1 MIVGVTDSMDR
12 SEFGGNVVQQRHA
25 FDIALKELKLKL
37 LHMGGD
43 IQEALRQAIE
53 SLRQVD
59 PVKARTLIENDRL
72 VNRQEHDIE
81 DLCIRLI
88 ATQQPVATDL
98 RKIVAGMRIS
108 ADLERMGD
116 LAVDIAKSALRLE
129 GQTLIKPLVDIP
141 KMAKIIDQMISDA
154 LNAYVENNV
163 ELAQNLAK
171 ADDEV
176 DHIYRSIVEELFSL
190 SVEHPQVVSQAMTL
204 AFVGRYLERIGDHA
218 TNIGEG
224 VIYIIS
230 GERSDLN

>member
-1 MIVGVTDSMDR
+1 M
-12 SEFGGNVVQQRHA
+12 QQRHT

-43 IQEALRQAIE
+43 IQEALRQSIDT
-53 SLRQVD
+53 LRHLD
-59 PVKARTLIENDRL
+59 AAKARKIVENDRL
-72 VNRQEHDIE
+72 INRQENEIE

-98 RKIVAGMRIS
+98 RKIVAGMRIA

-116 LAVDIAKSALRLE
+116 LAVDIAKSAIRLE
-129 GQTLIKPLVDIP
+129 GQTLVKPLLDIP
-141 KMAKIIDQMISDA
+141 KMAAIIDQMISDA
-154 LNAYVENNV
+154 LNAYVENNMD
-163 ELAQNLAK
+163 LAQKLAK

-176 DHIYRSIVEELFSL
+176 DHLYRSIVEQLFT
-190 SVEHPQVVSQAMTL
+190 VGAEEPQAAVSQAMTL
-204 AFVGRYLERIGDHA
+204 AFVGRYLERVGDHA

>member
-1 MIVGVTDSMDR
+1 MNR
-12 SEFGGNVVQQRHA
+12 AEPGGIVVQQRHT

-43 IQEALRQAIE
+43 IQEALRQAIDT
-53 SLRQVD
+53 LRHLDV
-59 PVKARTLIENDRL
+59 VKAREIVENDRL
-72 VNRQEHDIE
+72 INRQENEIE

-98 RKIVAGMRIS
+98 RKIVAGMRIA

-116 LAVDIAKSALRLE
+116 LAVDIAKSAIRLE
-129 GQTLIKPLVDIP
+129 GQTLIKPLLDIP
-141 KMAKIIDQMISDA
+141 KMATIIDQMISDA
-154 LNAYVENNV
+154 LNAYVENNM
-163 ELAQNLAK
+163 ELAQKLAK

-176 DHIYRSIVEELFSL
+176 DHLYRSIVEQLFTVSA
-190 SVEHPQVVSQAMTL
+190 EEPQIAVSQAMTL
-204 AFVGRYLERIGDHA
+204 AFVGRYLERVGDHA

>member
-1 MIVGVTDSMDR
+1 MNR
-12 SEFGGNVVQQRHA
+12 AEPGGIVVQQRHT

-43 IQEALRQAIE
+43 IQEALRQAIDT
-53 SLRQVD
+53 LRHLDV
-59 PVKARTLIENDRL
+59 VKARQIVENDRL
-72 VNRQEHDIE
+72 INRQENEIE

-98 RKIVAGMRIS
+98 RKIVAGMRIA

-116 LAVDIAKSALRLE
+116 LAVDIAKSAIRLE
-129 GQTLIKPLVDIP
+129 GQTLIKPLLDIP
-141 KMAKIIDQMISDA
+141 KMATIIDQMISDA
-154 LNAYVENNV
+154 LNAYVENNM
-163 ELAQNLAK
+163 ELAQKLAK

-176 DHIYRSIVEELFSL
+176 DHLYRSIVEQLFTVSA
-190 SVEHPQVVSQAMTL
+190 EEPQIAVSQAMTL
-204 AFVGRYLERIGDHA
+204 AFVGRYLERVGDHA

>member
-1 MIVGVTDSMDR
+1 MH
-12 SEFGGNVVQQRHA
+12 QRQT

-43 IQEALRQAIE
+43 IQEALRQSIE
-53 SLRQVD
+53 SLKQLD
-59 PVKARTLIENDRL
+59 AAKARQIVENDRL
-72 VNRQEHDIE
+72 VNRQEHEIE

-108 ADLERMGD
+108 SDLERMGD
-116 LAVDIAKSALRLE
+116 LAVDIAKSTIRLA
-129 GQTLIKPLVDIP
+129 GQTLIKPLSDIP
-141 KMAKIIDQMISDA
+141 KMGQLVDQMISDA
-154 LNAYVENNV
+154 LNAYVESN
-163 ELAQNLAK
+163 LALAENLAK
-171 ADDEV
+171 TDDEV
-176 DHIYRSIVEELFSL
+176 DHIYRSMVEELFNL
-190 SVEHPQVVSQAMTL
+190 AAENPQVGSQAMTL
-204 AFVGRYLERIGDHA
+204 AFVGRYLERVGDHA

>member
-1 MIVGVTDSMDR
+1 M
-12 SEFGGNVVQQRHA
+12 QQRQG
-25 FDIALKELKLKL
+25 FEIALKELKLKL

-43 IQEALRQAIE
+43 IQEAVRKSINALKV
-53 SLRQVD
+53 LDV
-59 PVKARTLIENDRL
+59 VKAKEVVEQDRM

-116 LAVDIAKSALRLE
+116 LAVDIAKSAIRME
-129 GQTLIKPLVDIP
+129 GQKLIKPLIDIP
-141 KMAKIIDQMISDA
+141 KMAEIIDQMISDA
-154 LNAYVENNV
+154 LNAYVENNID
-163 ELAQNLAK
+163 LAHSLAK

-176 DHIYRSIVEELFSL
+176 DHIYRRIVEELFTL
-190 SVEHPQVVSQAMTL
+190 SKENPEVTSQAMTL

>member
-1 MIVGVTDSMDR
+1 MP
-12 SEFGGNVVQQRHA
+12 VQQRQG
-25 FDIALKELKLKL
+25 FEIALKELKLKL

-43 IQEALRQAIE
+43 IQEAVRKSINALKV
-53 SLRQVD
+53 LDV
-59 PVKARTLIENDRL
+59 VKAKEVVEQDRM

-116 LAVDIAKSALRLE
+116 LAVDIAKSAIRME
-129 GQTLIKPLVDIP
+129 GQKLIKPLIDIP
-141 KMAKIIDQMISDA
+141 KMAEIIDQMISDA
-154 LNAYVENNV
+154 LNAYVENNID
-163 ELAQNLAK
+163 LAHSLAK

-176 DHIYRSIVEELFSL
+176 DHIYRRIVEELFTL
-190 SVEHPQVVSQAMTL
+190 SKENPEVTSQAMTL